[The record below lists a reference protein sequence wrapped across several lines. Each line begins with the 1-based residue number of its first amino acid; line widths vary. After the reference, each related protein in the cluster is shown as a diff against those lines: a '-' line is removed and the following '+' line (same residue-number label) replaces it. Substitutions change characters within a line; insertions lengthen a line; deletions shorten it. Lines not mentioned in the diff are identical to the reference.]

1 MIVNVTLDRARARWN
16 SPIYSFFRPDVTIA
30 YDTKYGK
37 YHYFKCNAPSCKGT
51 GGVRRYQKTDDHSST
66 SNLRT
71 HAIKC
76 FGKDAVAAAMSGAD
90 SSARPDGSIFSA
102 FGRQGARPVT
112 VTHRAHT
119 NAQIRYVLTPC
130 YLSCPL
136 RVLIDYSANL
146 VRWITESNRS
156 IRIVEDR
163 KYRDLMLAGRPQA
176 ELPSRYTV
184 ARDIKTSF
192 ERCSRRIDELLQV

>member
-1 MIVNVTLDRARARWN
+1 M
-16 SPIYSFFRPDVTIA
+16 TIA

-51 GGVRRYQKTDDHSST
+51 GSVRRYQKTDNHSST

-119 NAQIRYVLTPC
+119 NAQIRYVLTLATFHALFECLLISVPILC
-130 YLSCPL
+130 SGLQKVIGLSIL
-136 RVLIDYSANL
+136 SR
-146 VRWITESNRS
+146 TTS
-156 IRIVEDR
+156 I
-163 KYRDLMLAGRPQA
+163 G
-176 ELPSRYTV
+176 T
-184 ARDIKTSF
+184 
-192 ERCSRRIDELLQV
+192 